1 MDHARIVII
10 GAGEAGAR
18 AAIALRA
25 DGHVGPLT
33 LVGDETHAPY
43 ERPPLSK
50 ASIVAREAP
59 PPPFIAD
66 AAGLA
71 EKGVERLAGVA
82 AMGIERGARE
92 VALSDGRVLPYDAL
106 VLATGAKPRRL
117 NAPGADAAIMLRNHE
132 DSLRLRA
139 CFTPGQR
146 VAIIGGGFIGLELAA
161 SAISLGCAVSVIEA
175 APRILARGVPPEL
188 AALVEGRHR
197 AAGVSFAI
205 GVGVA
210 SIRAGEGVELSDGR
224 LIEADCIV
232 AGIGAIPETSLAAA
246 AGLTIDNGIAVDGRL
261 RTSDPA
267 ISAIGDCA
275 SFPHPLYGGRRVR
288 LEAWR
293 NALDQGNF
301 VARSLLGAGE
311 DYQAIPWFWSDQYD
325 LCLQIA
331 GLADGAALSVTRDL
345 GDDALMLFH
354 LADDGRLLAASAFGP
369 LGKVARE
376 IRLAEM
382 LIARQARPAPADLAS
397 PAVKLKSLL
406 AA

>member
-1 MDHARIVII
+1 VNHARIVII

-25 DGHVGPLT
+25 EGHVGPLT
-33 LVGDETHAPY
+33 LVGEEPHAPY

-50 ASIVAREAP
+50 ASIVAPQPP

-71 EKGVERLAGVA
+71 TSGVERLAGVA
-82 AMGIERGARE
+82 AVAIDRAARE
-92 VALSDGRVLPYDAL
+92 ATLSDGRKLGYDAL
-106 VLATGAKPRRL
+106 VLATGAKPRKL
-117 NAPGADAAIMLRNHE
+117 NAPGAEAAIMLRNYE
-132 DSLRLRA
+132 DSLALRA
-139 CFTPGQR
+139 RFAPGQTI
-146 VAIIGGGFIGLELAA
+146 AIIGGGFIGLELAA
-161 SAISLGCAVSVIEA
+161 SAVALGCKVSVIEA
-175 APRILARGVPPEL
+175 APRILARGVPAEI
-188 AALVEGRHR
+188 ADLVEKRHR
-197 AAGVSFAI
+197 AAGVAFAI
-205 GVGVA
+205 GAGIA
-210 SIRAGEGVELSDGR
+210 SIGARGVTLTDGR
-224 LIEADCIV
+224 LIEADCVV

-246 AGLTIDNGIAVDGRL
+246 AGLAIDNGIAVDGRL
-261 RTSDPA
+261 RASDPA

-293 NALDQGNF
+293 NALDQGTYL
-301 VARSLLGAGE
+301 AKSLLGASE
-311 DYQAIPWFWSDQYD
+311 EYQAIPWFWSDQYD

-331 GLADGAALSVTRDL
+331 GLADGAARSVARDL
-345 GDDALMLFH
+345 GDGALMLFH
-354 LADDGRLLAASAFGP
+354 LGDDGRLIAASAFGP
-369 LGKVARE
+369 LGKIARE

-382 LIARQARPAPADLAS
+382 LIARRARPSEADLAS